1 MLVEWSYQIEQAKDI
16 KLILPVFLVSERS
29 AKGWPL
35 AFRDVYSPSVLD
47 SVHGNFVACHLDTEP
62 DNDPLDGFGN
72 GFPLR
77 HGGGES

>member
-1 MLVEWSYQIEQAKDI
+1 MCEDVPN
-16 KLILPVFLVSERS
+16 LPFANV
-29 AKGWPL
+29 
-35 AFRDVYSPSVLD
+35 

-72 GFPLR
+72 GFTLR